1 VKKVTYSLDDETVAH
16 LDRMAKRLS
25 KPKSRVVRE
34 AIRYYGEEM
43 DRMTA
48 EERDRM
54 LEVFDEVTSK
64 IPSRSRTDV
73 NAELEEVRKARR
85 SGGRRTTEKARP

>member
-1 VKKVTYSLDDETVAH
+1 MKKVTYTLDEKTVAD

-25 KPKSRVVRE
+25 KPKSQVVRE

-43 DRMTA
+43 DRLSV

-54 LEVFDEVTSK
+54 LEVFDEVIAR
-64 IPSRSRTDV
+64 IPNRSR
-73 NAELEEVRKARR
+73 AK
-85 SGGRRTTEKARP
+85 EKAGP